1 MCTEVNINRVSLV
14 ARHKPVPIRLSEYYE
29 PSKFVDI
36 ELVWYIDSMFSIE
49 LKIKGIA
56 DTVRFGLFHTLNY
69 I

>member
-14 ARHKPVPIRLSEYYE
+14 ARHQPVPIRLSEYYE

-36 ELVWYIDSMFSIE
+36 ELVWYIDSIE